1 MLPTVMDQYA
11 LGPGIGEPHAL
22 PGSPRFAVTASTP
35 AVRDPDAQPRPVRT
49 LAA

>member
-11 LGPGIGEPHAL
+11 AGPGIGDVHAA
-22 PGSPRFAVTASTP
+22 PGSPRYAVTASTP
-35 AVRDPDAQPRPVRT
+35 AVRDPDAQPWPVRT